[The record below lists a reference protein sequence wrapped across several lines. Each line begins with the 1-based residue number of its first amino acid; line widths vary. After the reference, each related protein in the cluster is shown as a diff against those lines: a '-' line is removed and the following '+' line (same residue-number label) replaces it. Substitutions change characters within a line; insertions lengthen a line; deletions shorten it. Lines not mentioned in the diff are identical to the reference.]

1 MAEARIET
9 KVRMEYGMAII
20 DLDGDI
26 NAFAESALVAA
37 YLEASETQPS
47 TVALNFSQ
55 VDYINSTGIAL
66 IVSLL
71 ARARKEK
78 RAVIAFGLSDHFAE
92 IFEITRLSD
101 FMRIVPDEAAAR
113 LGTAEERNG

>member
-1 MAEARIET
+1 MAEVRIEAT
-9 KVRMEYGMAII
+9 VRTANGMAII
-20 DLDGDI
+20 DLDGEI

-37 YLEASETQPS
+37 YLEASEIQPGA
-47 TVALNFSQ
+47 VALNFSR

-71 ARARKEK
+71 ARARKDK
-78 RAVIAFGLSDHFAE
+78 RRVTAFGLSDHYAE

-101 FMRIVPDEAAAR
+101 FMQIVPDEATAR
-113 LGTAEERNG
+113 QGTAEEERK